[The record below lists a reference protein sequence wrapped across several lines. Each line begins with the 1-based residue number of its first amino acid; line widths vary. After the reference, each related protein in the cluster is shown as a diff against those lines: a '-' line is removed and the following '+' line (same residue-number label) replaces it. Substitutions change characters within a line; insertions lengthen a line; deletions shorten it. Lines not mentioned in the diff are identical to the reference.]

1 MVEAILTSLHL
12 VMKSNIFINQICRP
26 WNIHAPSFL
35 SLTLREIVNAKDDEK
50 DKKKCSLSEWR
61 DKFSFAIPQREE
73 MQIDKNGIAHISV
86 FGTLFNKEAP
96 YFVAGYG
103 GTDYSEIIEDVAVAT
118 KEARAIMLNID
129 SPGGHAQGNDR
140 VAKAISQS
148 RIPVFVHT
156 DGMCCSAAYAIAS
169 GASYICA
176 SSDAVVGSI
185 GTILPLLDV
194 SGLWE
199 ACGVKPDYITN
210 SEGTLKTAGYPPS
223 QSDEERASLQEEIQS
238 FFELF
243 KNHVYENREI
253 ASDSMR
259 GQAFIGNVALQH
271 NLIDAV
277 CEKKS
282 CYNKLVSLTR

>member
-1 MVEAILTSLHL
+1 
-12 VMKSNIFINQICRP
+12 MKNNIFINQICRP

-35 SLTLREIVNAKDDEK
+35 SLTLRDVINAKDDDK
-50 DKKKCSLSEWR
+50 DKRKCDLSEWR
-61 DKFSFAIPQREE
+61 DKFSFAIPQREQ

-86 FGTLFNKEAP
+86 FGTLLNKEAP

-103 GTDYSEIIEDVAVAT
+103 GTDYSEILDDIAVAS
-118 KEARAIMLNID
+118 KEARGILLNID
-129 SPGGHAQGNDR
+129 SPGGHASGNDR
-140 VAKAISQS
+140 VARAVSQCK
-148 RIPVFVHT
+148 IPVFAYA

-176 SSDAVVGSI
+176 SSDATVGSI

-210 SEGTLKTAGYPPS
+210 KEGTLKTAGYPPS
-223 QSDEERASLQEEIQS
+223 QSDEEKASLQAEIQS

-243 KNHVYENREI
+243 KNHVLTHREI
-253 ASDSMR
+253 SPDSMR
-259 GQAFIGNVALQH
+259 GQAFVGNVALQN
-271 NLIDAV
+271 NLIDSV
-277 CEKKS
+277 CEKNS
-282 CYNKLVSLTR
+282 CYRKLVSLTR